1 MYGFGRL
8 PMRSVPYAELR
19 SLLGLR
25 VLLHTRAG
33 HVLHLVRANSASHPS
48 RVAKSSTSL
57 IWLGEGNGGWQ
68 VTPCDPTWHVSSR
81 SDEAGGKLLLYSV
94 YILSL
99 LFRRWSRSFCT

>member
-1 MYGFGRL
+1 VYGFGRL

-25 VLLHTRAG
+25 VLLHPRAG

-81 SDEAGGKLLLYSV
+81 SDEAGGKLLLY
-94 YILSL
+94 
-99 LFRRWSRSFCT
+99 